1 MSTQL
6 RNVPDCH
13 DKFELQQTRFY
24 GGINRGV
31 CLELT
36 QFVPNVQ
43 DDRAGVNTVQLT
55 KDQAR
60 SLAVE
65 LLLFAAGREVEI

>member
-1 MSTQL
+1 MTTQL

-13 DKFELQQTRFY
+13 DKFELHQTRFY
-24 GGINRGV
+24 GGTKRGV

-43 DDRAGVNTVQLT
+43 DARAGINIIELT

-65 LLLFAAGREVEI
+65 LLLFAEGREVEI

>member
-43 DDRAGVNTVQLT
+43 DDRAGVNIVQFT

-60 SLAVE
+60 SFAVE
-65 LLLFAAGREVEI
+65 LLLFAEGREVEI